1 MMLQVL
7 YISNFRRQIMVKK
20 VPLQIRRIS
29 ATVCFAVLFIIIV
42 SKISDIFVKENTVI
56 QSIMIF
62 ISKNR
67 ILMFYFWGQVMC

>member
-1 MMLQVL
+1 
-7 YISNFRRQIMVKK
+7 MVKK

-29 ATVCFAVLFIIIV
+29 ATVCFAVLFYNHRF
-42 SKISDIFVKENTVI
+42 KKYQIFLKGNTVI